1 MEELTPESGALA
13 RSKLVVEKSP
23 QVSVLGGFRFAIG
36 GDALLVLSGGSQR
49 LLAFLALHEQAVT
62 RTAVAG
68 NMWPEVSE
76 DHAYASLRS
85 ALSRMEGTSREAIVV
100 SFHDLQLAEDVDVD
114 IRESRALAGR
124 LLDVEGEP
132 RKGDVSAGS
141 VAALSADVL
150 PGWYEDWAVLET
162 EEWRQL
168 RLHALEALAGR
179 LTAEDRLADAAAAA
193 LAAVRAEPLRES
205 ARAALIRVHLAEGN
219 QSEAVR
225 EYGRYRTLLHAELD
239 LEPTLRLRELVD
251 SIRTRRP

>member
-1 MEELTPESGALA
+1 MDEQGSESRALA
-13 RSKLVVEKSP
+13 RSKLIVDKPP

-62 RTAVAG
+62 RTSVAG
-68 NMWPEVSE
+68 SMWPEVPE

-100 SFHDLQLAEDVDVD
+100 SFHDLQLAENVGVD

-124 LLDVEGEP
+124 LLDVETEP
-132 RKGDVSAGS
+132 RKADLSANAVS
-141 VAALSADVL
+141 ALSADVL

-168 RLHALEALAGR
+168 RLHALEALANR
-179 LTAEDRLADAAAAA
+179 LTEKDRLADAAAAA

-205 ARAALIRVHLAEGN
+205 SRAALIRVHLAEGN
-219 QSEAVR
+219 QSEALR
-225 EYGRYRTLLHAELD
+225 EYSRYRTLLNAELD

-251 SIRTRRP
+251 GVRNRRR